1 MKLNHCNNFP
11 HYCSGFFELD
21 RELNKET
28 GTNILKKNPA
38 NIDNDPNPKQI
49 KCSSKVNG
57 TVFKDCP
64 PYSTH
69 KVWIIMVATKIIKNN
84 GLLKKFLNTFN

>member
-1 MKLNHCNNFP
+1 MILNQNHFSP
-11 HYCSGFFELD
+11 YGSGLFDLE
-21 RELNKET
+21 RKLNKET
-28 GTNILKKNPA
+28 GTNNLKKNPA

-49 KCSSKVNG
+49 KCSCKVNG